1 MPYIWVYSRSFHY
14 AVLKRLPQDL
24 EDMSFELG
32 QLVEIENAAV
42 HQGHLYGHGD
52 LATADQADV
61 GNSVGREGVGW

>member
-1 MPYIWVYSRSFHY
+1 
-14 AVLKRLPQDL
+14 
-24 EDMSFELG
+24 MSFELG